1 MKEKDKILF
10 DYDLSVGVYGSP
22 RCVPDDINEF
32 TPCDV
37 YKTSGW
43 RQKLKKKKQKKI
55 VCFVCVF
62 KSQPPVPAPLAVPSF
77 SSVFVSTSKKN
88 DDSDKC
94 LVIITDPC
102 VCVSSTICFLS
113 LPPSFG
119 CVASLFPFS
128 NWNDSLLVS
137 TKTQLRQH
145 QFIVRRRKRT
155 RTDERGKCFTCV
167 RNAYN
172 LQ

>member
-1 MKEKDKILF
+1 M
-10 DYDLSVGVYGSP
+10 
-22 RCVPDDINEF
+22 
-32 TPCDV
+32 
-37 YKTSGW
+37 
-43 RQKLKKKKQKKI
+43 
-55 VCFVCVF
+55 CFVCVF

-155 RTDERGKCFTCV
+155 RTDERGNVLPVCVTRTTCNNILCLIISFQFV
-167 RNAYN
+167 FFSNCRLFY
-172 LQ
+172 LSVQRGREKKKKMVE

>member
-1 MKEKDKILF
+1 M
-10 DYDLSVGVYGSP
+10 
-22 RCVPDDINEF
+22 
-32 TPCDV
+32 
-37 YKTSGW
+37 
-43 RQKLKKKKQKKI
+43 
-55 VCFVCVF
+55 CFVCVF

-155 RTDERGKCFTCV
+155 RTDERGNVLPVCVTRTTCNNILCLIISFQFV
-167 RNAYN
+167 FSNCRLFY
-172 LQ
+172 LSVQRGREKKKKMVE

>member
-1 MKEKDKILF
+1 MK
-10 DYDLSVGVYGSP
+10 
-22 RCVPDDINEF
+22 
-32 TPCDV
+32 T
-37 YKTSGW
+37 KT
-43 RQKLKKKKQKKI
+43 KKKKTKKKI

-113 LPPSFG
+113 LPPPHS
-119 CVASLFPFS
+119 VAWPVCFPFQTETIPFWFQQRHS
-128 NWNDSLLVS
+128 YVNTNSSCGDGKEQGR
-137 TKTQLRQH
+137 TKGEMFYL
-145 QFIVRRRKRT
+145 
-155 RTDERGKCFTCV
+155 C
-167 RNAYN
+167 A
-172 LQ
+172 